1 MNAARENVRRGS
13 VAGRDGAREKWLR
26 ALLGLVLAAAF
37 ALPGA
42 GALAQS
48 PIMPKISIGG
58 EQKRALTPEEQERQK
73 QIDADYKA
81 ATSKIPAQKAPDP
94 WADVRQAPRLLGAET
109 FRLRAKRFSAEEET
123 IGATTAIAVKSLR
136 GDVVSLSA
144 SRVIPFAN
152 LV

>member
-1 MNAARENVRRGS
+1 LGARVQGLKRSSAKGKGDTGAMNAARENACRRS

-94 WADVRQAPRLLGAET
+94 WADVRQAPASSGQ
-109 FRLRAKRFSAEEET
+109 KP
-123 IGATTAIAVKSLR
+123 
-136 GDVVSLSA
+136 SA
-144 SRVIPFAN
+144 SAQNASALKKKQSAQQPQ
-152 LV
+152 

>member
-94 WADVRQAPRLLGAET
+94 WADVRQAPASSGQ
-109 FRLRAKRFSAEEET
+109 KP
-123 IGATTAIAVKSLR
+123 
-136 GDVVSLSA
+136 SA
-144 SRVIPFAN
+144 SAQNASAQKKKQSAQEPQ
-152 LV
+152 